1 MAQPAY
7 PRVREGLMW
16 ALASDP
22 DDDGDDDSTPERDTD
37 HDWWSTDGR
46 PMRSQAASG
55 LPQIQQHTDPSNNPD
70 PEGDELPV
78 GVAFPVGDNSP
89 QSTFSQQWSTGPDG
103 PQPRTGAF
111 QVTAVAWSRK
121 HYEDLAATIST
132 LPEHLRGPVAES
144 FGRQMP
150 GTGSNGLGP
159 FDRDKFIGA
168 ATDPGSYS
176 WRSRDRHPG
185 YTQGHHDA
193 VADMLRGTRY
203 SGAISDEDFHNH
215 VVPTIAGA
223 MHAGSAFNYNG
234 NRTFNPDRF
243 ARRVQLEGPLA
254 TSEFAR
260 PDRPSR
266 PAPRQAPAPRPSRP
280 AAPSFARGIDP
291 GTESG
296 LSGEGTHYDPYGE
309 GFTNPSRGGRPPES
323 ETEYDPIFGWRNK
336 AMLRRTAYAQVS
348 STGAD
353 MLGRADAMNNQ
364 QPEHKDSF
372 GASKQKHRR
381 YLEGWNQTAG
391 LIHGLVGRAP
401 LTKQEYG
408 EKTGRP
414 DLHSHYLAAYSQG
427 RALHGQSNSLYRA
440 DDGGQTTASLRRQAD
455 TWTQPRQS
463 TDDVNPPYNS
473 PVTSPEP
480 WSSNASPQSADFQA
494 GLSAGQADRSA
505 GERPLFADNSSTV
518 SPYVK
523 GYAQGYGAAQG
534 PSGPQD
540 VPRSMGGDSGQ
551 AVNAQEAQGAFQVA
565 RASRRTASAQD
576 AWEDARDNLERQ
588 HDVTGGRNV
597 SGAPGDEKL
606 EGEGTGG
613 RSGATWKTSSL
624 RRVSAAFAPDS
635 LMDDPDFRKGYLF
648 ARKWHPGQ
656 RLAGKGSAR
665 FEAGLYAGITDH
677 PGVQQRWFT
686 EHMARSGTHPELSRR
701 MMLHQDFTRRH
712 EAARGRAPRGTYLQ
726 AEGGVSTDLITDGPG
741 TSPDPMGS
749 TPLNGPGSPPPM
761 GGLSQAAVPGGAPP
775 YQGAPPLPGGPVV
788 PDDVMGQPQRQPQPD
803 GPMVQTFSGVHP
815 ENVTLAPTA
824 PNSADRGGYT
834 NRDAYRGDPHGN
846 DRLAAFRRTVRA
858 SLAKVSMMSREG
870 LVDHLEHDH
879 MLPAQGHPD
888 PRGWHQ
894 VLHEDYDF
902 AHDHDPAELAH
913 NPWNV
918 EDWE

>member
-22 DDDGDDDSTPERDTD
+22 DDDGDDDSTPEGDTD

-46 PMRSQAASG
+46 PMRPQAAMRKGAPFAGYEDFDACVAANSDKRDPQAYCGEIKHKVEGMRREAASG
-55 LPQIQQHTDPSNNPD
+55 LPQIQQHTDPNNVPS
-70 PEGDELPV
+70 PEDDELPV

-176 WRSRDRHPG
+176 WRSRGRHPG

-473 PVTSPEP
+473 PATSPEP

-523 GYAQGYGAAQG
+523 GYAQGYGAAGG

-551 AVNAQEAQGAFQVA
+551 AVNAQEAQRAFQVA

-576 AWEDARDNLERQ
+576 AWKDARDNLERQ

-613 RSGATWKTSSL
+613 RSGATW
-624 RRVSAAFAPDS
+624 RVSAAFAPRA
-635 LMDDPDFRKGYLF
+635 LMRDPDFRKGYLF
-648 ARKWHPGQ
+648 ASRWQPGQ

-665 FEAGLYAGITDH
+665 FEAGLYAGVTDR
-677 PGVQQRWFT
+677 PQIQQRWFT
-686 EHMARSGTHPELSRR
+686 EHIARGDTYPELEER
-701 MMLHQDFTRRH
+701 MALNLSFTRKH
-712 EAARGRAPRGTYLQ
+712 AARRGLRVTSHWIQ
-726 AEGGVSTDLITDGPG
+726 REGGTSTDLITDGPG
-741 TSPDPMGS
+741 TSPDPMGA

-761 GGLSQAAVPGGAPP
+761 GGLSQAATPGGAPP

-788 PDDVMGQPQRQPQPD
+788 PDDVMGQPQRQPQPN
-803 GPMVQTFSGVHP
+803 GPAVQTFSGMHP
-815 ENVTLAPTA
+815 ENAQLAPAA
-824 PNSADRGGYT
+824 PNKADQSGYT
-834 NRDAYRGDPHGN
+834 NAQAYQGDPRGN
-846 DRLAAFRRTVRA
+846 DRLAAFRRRVQA
-858 SLAKVSMMSREG
+858 G
-870 LVDHLEHDH
+870 LVE
-879 MLPAQGHPD
+879 MGA
-888 PRGWHQ
+888 
-894 VLHEDYDF
+894 
-902 AHDHDPAELAH
+902 A
-913 NPWNV
+913 
-918 EDWE
+918 